1 MHMDKPAETRYPVHD
16 LIARRWSPRA
26 LEPRPVP
33 AGQIRSLLEAARWA
47 ASSFNEQPWSF
58 LVARREDAAEFER
71 MLACLVPANQAWAKN
86 AGVLMLTVA
95 KRTFTR
101 NDRPNRV
108 ALHDIGLAAATL
120 TLQATELNLRVH
132 QMGGIDAEKIRETY
146 GIPEGYDP
154 VTAIAIGYPGSLEQL
169 PEGLRA
175 EEQAPRERKLQSEFV
190 FEGSWGRPAAW

>member
-1 MHMDKPAETRYPVHD
+1 MDKPADFQYPIHD

-26 LEPRPVP
+26 LDPRPVP
-33 AGQIRSLLEAARWA
+33 AEQIRSLLEAARWA

-58 LVARREDAAEFER
+58 LVARREDTAEFER

-108 ALHDIGLAAATL
+108 AEHDIGLAAANL
-120 TLQATELNLRVH
+120 TFQATALDLRVH
-132 QMGGIDAEKIRETY
+132 QMAGIDTDKIRETY

-154 VTAIAIGYPGSLEQL
+154 VTAIAVGLPGSLEQL
-169 PEGLRA
+169 PEEYRA
-175 EEQAPRERKLQSEFV
+175 EEQAPRERRMQSEFV
-190 FEGSWGRPAAW
+190 FVGSWGRSAGW

>member
-1 MHMDKPAETRYPVHD
+1 MDKPAETHYPVHD

-26 LEPRPVP
+26 LDPRPVP
-33 AGQIRSLLEAARWA
+33 AAQIRSLLEAARWA

-58 LVARREDAAEFER
+58 LVARREDTAEFEK
-71 MLACLVPANQAWAKN
+71 MLACLVAANQAWAKN

-108 ALHDIGLAAATL
+108 AEHDIGLAAANVTF
-120 TLQATELNLRVH
+120 QATALGLRVH
-132 QMGGIDAEKIRETY
+132 QMAGIDRDKIRETY

-154 VTAIAIGYPGSLEQL
+154 VTAIAIGFSGSLEQL
-169 PEGLRA
+169 PEAYRV
-175 EEQAPRERKLQSEFV
+175 EEQAPRERRAQSEFV
-190 FEGSWGRPAAW
+190 FEGAWGRSAGW

>member
-1 MHMDKPAETRYPVHD
+1 MDKPAETRYPVHD

-33 AGQIRSLLEAARWA
+33 ANQIRSLLEAARWA

-71 MLACLVPANQAWAKN
+71 MLGCLVPANQSWAKN

-108 ALHDIGLAAATL
+108 AVHDIGLAAANL
-120 TLQATELNLRVH
+120 TFQATELNLRVH
-132 QMGGIDAEKIRETY
+132 QMGGIDTDKIRETY

-154 VTAIAIGYPGSLEQL
+154 VTAIAIGYPGSLDRL
-169 PEGLRA
+169 PEALRA
-175 EEQAPRERKLQSEFV
+175 EEQAPRERKTQSEFV
-190 FEGSWGRPAAW
+190 FGGAWGRSAVW

>member
-1 MHMDKPAETRYPVHD
+1 MEKPAKTQYPVHD

-58 LVARREDAAEFER
+58 LVARREDTAEFEK
-71 MLACLVPANQAWAKN
+71 MLECLVPANQRWAKN

-95 KRTFTR
+95 KRTFSR

-108 ALHDIGLAAATL
+108 AVHDIGLAAANL
-120 TLQATELNLRVH
+120 TFQATELNLRVH
-132 QMGGIDAEKIRETY
+132 QMAGIDVDKIRENY
-146 GIPEGYDP
+146 EVPEGYDP
-154 VTAIAIGYPGSLEQL
+154 VTAIAVGHAGTLAQL
-169 PEGLRA
+169 PEGFHA
-175 EEQAPRERKLQSEFV
+175 EETAPRERRAQSAFV
-190 FEGSWGRPAAW
+190 FEGSWGQSAAW